1 MTTDTQR
8 RAALRAAIGE
18 RLLVADG
25 AMGSMLQGCPTTL
38 DDFAGHEGCNEILNV
53 TRPDIVRS
61 VHDGYLEAGV
71 DCLTTNTFGANL
83 GNLGEYGIADRIGEL
98 AEAGARIARQA
109 ADDWSGRERTRP
121 DRWVLG
127 SMGPGTKLGF
137 GGDDPGGL
145 GILKVKYR
153 GCRYAFGYPACPDLE
168 DRAKVMR
175 LLRPERIGVMLSEQF
190 QLAPEQS
197 TDALIGHHPE
207 AKYFST

>member
-1 MTTDTQR
+1 MTTDIQG

-61 VHDGYLEAGV
+61 IHDGYLEAGV

-109 ADDWSGRERTRP
+109 VGDWAGRDWTRSH
-121 DRWVLG
+121 RWV
-127 SMGPGTKLGF
+127 GF

-145 GILKVKYR
+145 DDILKVKYR

-168 DRAKVMR
+168 NRAKVMR
-175 LLRPERIGVMLSEQF
+175 LLRPERIGVTLSEEF

-197 TDALIGHHPE
+197 TDALTVHHPE